1 MSTPQESPQAAAP
14 PGAPSGRPTSTLA
27 WPLLIAITF
36 LTTIGMTIVFPVLP
50 FILREYVPE
59 ASLALWVGVLESV
72 YALCAFIA
80 APFLGSFS
88 DRFGRKPILVIS
100 VLGSAAGYLMFGI
113 GGALWV
119 LLVSRIIDGLTA
131 GDLPVMFAYLADITP
146 PEDRAKRYGLLGA
159 LGGIGTMVGPAI
171 GAFLATISLSAPVFA
186 TAAIAALIGLL
197 SAFLL
202 PESLKQE
209 NRTTELKL
217 AELHPFTVISAAFGR
232 KELRALLI
240 AFTLVS
246 IPFAFFVNNVSV
258 LALDAIQ
265 WGPTQVGL
273 LLSGVGVVDIIIQGA
288 LLGPLVK
295 RFGERGVVVAGMVG
309 QLIGCLGLAL
319 VASLVP
325 LSGLLASAALMFAA
339 GQGGMQAALDGVM
352 SSSVGADEQGWLA
365 GGMSSLG
372 SAVQMTAPLL
382 AGWLYGISH
391 GAPYWLSVGLIALAA
406 FTLAQSTRRTAAAD
420 VAAIPA

>member
-1 MSTPQESPQAAAP
+1 MSAPDESTRVADTDAPTPTA
-14 PGAPSGRPTSTLA
+14 TSKLA

-50 FILREYVPE
+50 FILQEYVPE

-100 VLGSAAGYLMFGI
+100 VLGSAVGYVMFGI

-131 GDLPVMFAYLADITP
+131 GDMPVMFAYLADITA

-186 TAAIAALIGLL
+186 TAAIAALIGVL
-197 SAFLL
+197 SAVVL
-202 PESLKQE
+202 PESLKPE
-209 NRTTELKL
+209 NRSKELKL
-217 AELHPFTVISAAFGR
+217 AELHPFKVISAAFAR
-232 KELRALLI
+232 KELRAVLI

-273 LLSGVGVVDIIIQGA
+273 LLSGVGVVDIIVQGA

-295 RFGERGVVVAGMVG
+295 RFGERGVVIGGMVG
-309 QLIGCLGLAL
+309 QLIGCFGLAL
-319 VASLVP
+319 VASLLP
-325 LSGLLASAALMFAA
+325 LSWLLASAGLMFAA
-339 GQGGMQAALDGVM
+339 GQGGMQAALEGVM

-391 GAPYWLSVGLIALAA
+391 GAPYWLSVGLVALAA
-406 FTLAQSTRRTAAAD
+406 ITLARSTRNQSARPELA
-420 VAAIPA
+420 PA

>member
-1 MSTPQESPQAAAP
+1 M
-14 PGAPSGRPTSTLA
+14 
-27 WPLLIAITF
+27 
-36 LTTIGMTIVFPVLP
+36 
-50 FILREYVPE
+50 
-59 ASLALWVGVLESV
+59 
-72 YALCAFIA
+72 
-80 APFLGSFS
+80 
-88 DRFGRKPILVIS
+88 
-100 VLGSAAGYLMFGI
+100 
-113 GGALWV
+113 
-119 LLVSRIIDGLTA
+119 
-131 GDLPVMFAYLADITP
+131 PVMFAYLADITA

-186 TAAIAALIGLL
+186 TAAIAALIGVL
-197 SAFLL
+197 SAVVL
-202 PESLKQE
+202 PESLKPE
-209 NRTTELKL
+209 NRSKELKL
-217 AELHPFTVISAAFGR
+217 AELHPFKVISAAFAR
-232 KELRALLI
+232 KELRAVLI

-273 LLSGVGVVDIIIQGA
+273 LLSGVGVVDIIVQGA

-295 RFGERGVVVAGMVG
+295 RFGERGVVIGGMVG

-319 VASLVP
+319 VASLLP
-325 LSGLLASAALMFAA
+325 LSWLLASAGLMFAA

-365 GGMSSLG
+365 GGLSSLG

-382 AGWLYGISH
+382 AGWLYSALSH
-391 GAPYWLSVGLIALAA
+391 SAPYWVGVVLIAAA
-406 FTLAQSTRRTAAAD
+406 AITLARGTTRNPTPVTAAAS
-420 VAAIPA
+420 

>member
-1 MSTPQESPQAAAP
+1 MSAPDESTRVADTDAPTPTA
-14 PGAPSGRPTSTLA
+14 TSKLA

-50 FILREYVPE
+50 FILQEYVPE

-100 VLGSAAGYLMFGI
+100 VLGSAVGYVMFGI

-131 GDLPVMFAYLADITP
+131 GDMPVMFAYLADITA

-197 SAFLL
+197 SAAVL
-202 PESLKQE
+202 PESLKPE
-209 NRTTELKL
+209 NRSKELKL
-217 AELHPFTVISAAFGR
+217 AELHPFKVISAAFAR
-232 KELRALLI
+232 KELRAVLI

-273 LLSGVGVVDIIIQGA
+273 LLSGVGVVDIIVQGA

-295 RFGERGVVVAGMVG
+295 RFGERGVVIGGMVG
-309 QLIGCLGLAL
+309 QLIGCFGLAL
-319 VASLVP
+319 VASLLP
-325 LSGLLASAALMFAA
+325 LSWLLASAGLMFAA
-339 GQGGMQAALDGVM
+339 GQGGMQAALEGVM

-391 GAPYWLSVGLIALAA
+391 GAPYWLSVGLVALAA
-406 FTLAQSTRRTAAAD
+406 ITLARSTRNQSARPELA
-420 VAAIPA
+420 PA

>member
-1 MSTPQESPQAAAP
+1 VNGPEESTRVADTDAP
-14 PGAPSGRPTSTLA
+14 TPTATSKLA

-100 VLGSAAGYLMFGI
+100 VLGSAVGYVMFGI

-131 GDLPVMFAYLADITP
+131 GDMPVMFAYLADITA

-186 TAAIAALIGLL
+186 TAAIAALIGVM

-202 PESLKQE
+202 PESLRPE
-209 NRTTELKL
+209 NRSSELKL
-217 AELHPFTVISAAFGR
+217 AELHPFKVISAAFAR

-258 LALDAIQ
+258 LALDAVA

-288 LLGPLVK
+288 LLGPMVR

-309 QLIGCLGLAL
+309 QCFGCLGLAL
-319 VASLVP
+319 VASFVP
-325 LSGLLASAALMFAA
+325 LSWVLASAALMFAA

-372 SAVQMTAPLL
+372 SAIQMTAPLL

-391 GAPYWLSVGLIALAA
+391 GAPYWLSVGLVA
-406 FTLAQSTRRTAAAD
+406 
-420 VAAIPA
+420 VAAITLARSTRKQAALPELAPA

>member
-1 MSTPQESPQAAAP
+1 MSSPAEIPHPTLAAKQPIA
-14 PGAPSGRPTSTLA
+14 RLA

-50 FILREYVPE
+50 FILRRYVPE
-59 ASLALWVGVLESV
+59 ASLALWVGILESV
-72 YALCAFIA
+72 YALCAFLA

-88 DRFGRKPILVIS
+88 DRFGRKPILVVS
-100 VLGSAAGYLMFGI
+100 VLGSAVGYLMFGI

-159 LGGIGTMVGPAI
+159 LGGIGTMVGPAF
-171 GAFLATISLSAPVFA
+171 GAFLATVSLSAPVFA

-197 SAFLL
+197 SAVAL
-202 PESLKQE
+202 PESLAPE
-209 NRTTELKL
+209 NRSTALNL
-217 AELHPFTVISAAFGR
+217 SELHPFKVISAALAR
-232 KELRALLI
+232 RELRALLI
-240 AFTLVS
+240 SFTLVS

-258 LALDAIQ
+258 LAMDSVQ
-265 WGPTQVGL
+265 WGPTQVGV

-288 LLGPLVK
+288 LLGLLVK
-295 RFGERGVVVAGMVG
+295 RYGERGVVIGGMLG
-309 QLIGCLGLAL
+309 QLVGCLGLAL
-319 VASLVP
+319 VASFVP
-325 LSGLLASAALMFAA
+325 LTWVLATASLVFAA
-339 GQGGMQAALDGVM
+339 GQGGMQAALDGLM
-352 SSSVGADEQGWLA
+352 SNSVGADEQGWLA

-382 AGWLYGISH
+382 AGWLYGVSH
-391 GAPYWLSVGLIALAA
+391 GAPYWLGVALVALAA
-406 FTLAQSTRRTAAAD
+406 VTLARSTHRGSPRLLDPAP
-420 VAAIPA
+420 VAA